1 MRNIN
6 SYFDQTMLPQHD
18 QNKNVKETK
27 QLGPSELICFYKV
40 RLKMTMMKRLL
51 STLGHTSMAF
61 IVANRAKQD

>member
-27 QLGPSELICFYKV
+27 QLGPSELREAFIDVRTYFYGLYRRKQGKT
-40 RLKMTMMKRLL
+40 RLKVCTV
-51 STLGHTSMAF
+51 LGT
-61 IVANRAKQD
+61 